1 MPIRSS
7 LVATFVFEEPRC
19 NFAAGY
25 LELMGRLAEREGRP
39 TKTVMGEKQWAEKTR
54 HRYALAALRAVALRR

>member
-7 LVATFVFEEPRC
+7 LAATFVFEEPRC

-25 LELMGRLAEREGRP
+25 LEMMGRLAEREGEADEDRRGREAVGGKKLDIGTHP
-39 TKTVMGEKQWAEKTR
+39 L
-54 HRYALAALRAVALRR
+54 RYEPLL